1 MKEVNDK
8 DIQKKKEKG
17 GVMIFTPEI
26 WVSFNQKTKR
36 EEVY

>member
-17 GVMIFTPEI
+17 GVVTITPEK
-26 WVSFNQKTKR
+26 WVSFKQKTKR
-36 EEVY
+36 EEVF